1 VHGGVAVLVMVA
13 VPFVAASCVVLVA
26 QLVEVA
32 VRGRGV
38 EWTEKTQKRL
48 EFSKLISNS
57 ESHDSVYFEFN
68 LVFTASLLFI
78 VSSLSHP
85 TR

>member
-1 VHGGVAVLVMVA
+1 MHGGVAVLVMVA

-38 EWTEKTQKRL
+38 EWMEKRSVK
-48 EFSKLISNS
+48 FFKVNFKLRI
-57 ESHDSVYFEFN
+57 
-68 LVFTASLLFI
+68 T
-78 VSSLSHP
+78 
-85 TR
+85 